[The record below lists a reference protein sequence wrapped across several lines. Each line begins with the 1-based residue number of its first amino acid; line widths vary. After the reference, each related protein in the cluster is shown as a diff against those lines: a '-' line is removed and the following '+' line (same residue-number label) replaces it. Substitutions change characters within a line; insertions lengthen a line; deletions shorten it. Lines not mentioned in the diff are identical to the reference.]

1 MIKYIGKVNR
11 RCEMCYDYGTQI
23 YLDNKD
29 TVKGLF
35 PEVNWKEMHICE
47 KCARR
52 ETGSKHWKAVKRHT

>member
-1 MIKYIGKVNR
+1 
-11 RCEMCYDYGTQI
+11 MCCKYGTQI
-23 YLDNKD
+23 YLDNKN

-52 ETGSKHWKAVKRHT
+52 ETGSKHWKEVKRPT